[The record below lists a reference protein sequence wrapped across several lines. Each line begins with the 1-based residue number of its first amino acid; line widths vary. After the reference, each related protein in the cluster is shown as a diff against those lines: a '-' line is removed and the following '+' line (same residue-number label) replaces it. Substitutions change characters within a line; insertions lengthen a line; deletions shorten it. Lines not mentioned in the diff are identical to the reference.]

1 VRRVNGDPVQQGGNG
16 GRGPRPRDGASAP
29 KGSADPQGS
38 RPVAVRRCGATDGSR
53 QVLRALGVDAPAP
66 TSGAGPRRKRGGH
79 RMNTAWRHAGTR
91 RGLGTRVAGWLWS
104 AWQVKPRS
112 SLPRRRG
119 RLVGHHGPQVGR
131 ETGRGACHT
140 TRPRERRTP
149 NVLAPSLPPVPEEDR
164 PGQTWLPPAGNTR
177 ASCDPSPDE
186 WSRKAILP
194 EIALSESVVTDS
206 ALPSLY
212 AAPRSAGATTWERA
226 TAPGRGGLGAAV
238 RFAVPG
244 NEA

>member
-79 RMNTAWRHAGTR
+79 RMNTAWRHAGDAPRARHTR
-91 RGLGTRVAGWLWS
+91 GGLALVGVAGQAEVVAAS
-104 AWQVKPRS
+104 AARS
-112 SLPRRRG
+112 LG
-119 RLVGHHGPQVGR
+119 RPPWAAGRSGNGQGSMPHHS
-131 ETGRGACHT
+131 
-140 TRPRERRTP
+140 PRERRTP

-226 TAPGRGGLGAAV
+226 TAPGRGGPRGGCSVRGA
-238 RFAVPG
+238 G